1 MPLKRASK
9 RNSSLGGLLL
19 VTQRIGH
26 RFRILL
32 ATRAIALAWE
42 LKGSCR
48 RCAHSLFATAKRLVP
63 EAERFLV
70 LRKHPNSQQRR
81 RVIPITLVSI
91 CGLIFGFVSGLTVFP
106 EPPRQGI
113 EITQNEYGKRWPFAV
128 PQGQLR
134 CEGRGEIISTVRGVD
149 YAINGMAANRCAS
162 IQAIWKKGHDSR
174 ELGPIISRG
183 LTLCK
188 W

>member
-1 MPLKRASK
+1 
-9 RNSSLGGLLL
+9 

-32 ATRAIALAWE
+32 ASQAIALAWE
-42 LKGSCR
+42 LKGSCK
-48 RCAHSLFATAKRLVP
+48 RCAHSLFATAKWLAP

-70 LRKHPNSQQRR
+70 LRTGSYSYRHGRI
-81 RVIPITLVSI
+81 IPVTLVSI
-91 CGLIFGFVSGLTVFP
+91 CCLIFGFVSGLTVFP
-106 EPPRQGI
+106 DPPRQGI
-113 EITQNEYGKRWPFAV
+113 EITQNEYGKRWPFAA

-134 CEGRGEIISTVRGVD
+134 CEGRGAIILTVRGVD
-149 YAINGMAANRCAS
+149 YAVNGMAANRYAS
-162 IQAIWKKGHDSR
+162 IQAIWKKADDSDL
-174 ELGPIISRG
+174 EIGPIISRG